1 MTSLADASQRLIV
14 VVGPSG
20 AGKDSVIS
28 AWLQCRPVDSRP
40 HRARRTITRPAD
52 LHEAHENLSA
62 SAFAAV
68 REAGGFAFHWHAH
81 GLDYGIRHGEF
92 AALGEGG
99 WVVMNGSRE
108 HLAQLRAA
116 APQARVVEIDAPA
129 ALRQRRLHD
138 RSREDADGRA
148 ARIVREAPPAQ
159 ADLRIVNDGS
169 LDQAVAV
176 LDRWWKAVA
185 ARDATG
191 DCGISTPGA
200 GMAGAET

>member
-1 MTSLADASQRLIV
+1 M

-28 AWLQCRPVDSRP
+28 AWLRGQPRAARP
-40 HRARRTITRPAD
+40 HRVRRTITRPAD
-52 LHEAHENLSA
+52 VHEAHESIGA
-62 SAFAAV
+62 CAFAAA
-68 REAGGFAFHWHAH
+68 REAGAFAFHWQAH
-81 GLDYGIRHGEF
+81 GLDYGIRHGEL
-92 AALGEGG
+92 AALAAGG

-108 HLAQLRAA
+108 HLAQLRAV

-138 RSREDADGRA
+138 RSREDAEGRA

-169 LDQAVAV
+169 LDEAVAT
-176 LDRWWKAVA
+176 LERWWNAIVED
-185 ARDATG
+185 RATG

-200 GMAGAET
+200 GVVASET

>member
-1 MTSLADASQRLIV
+1 MTSIVVISHRLLV

-28 AWLQCRPVDSRP
+28 AWLQRQPEAVRP

-52 LHEAHENLSA
+52 VHEAHESISA
-62 SAFAAV
+62 SAFAAA
-68 REAGGFAFHWHAH
+68 REAGAFAFHWHAH
-81 GLDYGIRHGEF
+81 GLDYGIRHGEL
-92 AALGEGG
+92 AALSEGG

-108 HLAQLRAA
+108 HLAQLRAV

-129 ALRQRRLHD
+129 TLRQRRLHD

-148 ARIVREAPPAQ
+148 ARLVRQTAPAA

-169 LDQAVAV
+169 LDQAVAA
-176 LDRWWKAVA
+176 LDGWWKAVA
-185 ARDATG
+185 AAHANG

-200 GMAGAET
+200 AAIGAET

>member
-1 MTSLADASQRLIV
+1 MSSLLVASRRLIV

-28 AWLQCRPVDSRP
+28 AWLQRQTEAARP

-52 LHEAHENLSA
+52 VHEAHESITA
-62 SAFAAV
+62 AAFAAV
-68 REAGGFAFHWHAH
+68 REAGGFAFHWQAH
-81 GLDYGIRHGEF
+81 GLDYGVRHGEL

-108 HLAQLRAA
+108 HLAQLRAV

-148 ARIVREAPPAQ
+148 ARVVRQAPPAQ
-159 ADLRIVNDGS
+159 ADLRIVNDGP
-169 LDQAVAV
+169 LDQAVAA
-176 LDRWWKAVA
+176 LEGWWTALA
-185 ARDATG
+185 AGDATG

-200 GMAGAET
+200 RVIDAET

>member
-1 MTSLADASQRLIV
+1 MTFRVVASHRLIV

-28 AWLQCRPVDSRP
+28 AWLQGQPEATRP

-52 LHEAHENLSA
+52 VHEAHESLGA
-62 SAFAAV
+62 SAFAAA
-68 REAGGFAFHWHAH
+68 REAGAFAFHWQAH

-92 AALGEGG
+92 AALAAGG

-108 HLAQLRAA
+108 YLAQLRAV

-129 ALRQRRLHD
+129 DLRQRRLRD

-148 ARIVREAPPAQ
+148 ARIVRQAPPAQ

-176 LDRWWKAVA
+176 LDRWWKSAA